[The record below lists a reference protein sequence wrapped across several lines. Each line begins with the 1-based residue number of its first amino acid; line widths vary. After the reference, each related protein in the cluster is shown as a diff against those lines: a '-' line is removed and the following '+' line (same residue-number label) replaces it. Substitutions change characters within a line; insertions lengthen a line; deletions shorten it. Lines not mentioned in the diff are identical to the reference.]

1 MICNDIGYE
10 RKMIEYVDFYGM
22 KMKVPQENIG
32 GAILEGALLCLKGYE
47 GPLNTIIDIGAHAG
61 GFSVYAAIK
70 GAKKVYAYEADS
82 NNFECLKENIT
93 TNNLEGVITPYH
105 LFVASRNDELCPL
118 YEVQSASF
126 GFNSGM
132 HSRYWDH
139 NERRLRG
146 YVKSIAFKDILNN
159 FRIIDYLKI
168 DVEGAEF
175 EFIEPTEEMR
185 TLFQRVRYLDIQYHP
200 WMITNKLDDG
210 LLERIHWNVD
220 TCEEDMRNFFKTC
233 GFYEYYGEWNK
244 NYEQYKK

>member
-1 MICNDIGYE
+1 
-10 RKMIEYVDFYGM
+10 MIEHVDFYGM
-22 KMKVPQENIG
+22 KMVVPQEG
-32 GAILEGALLCLKGYE
+32 EGAILEGALLCLKGYE
-47 GPLNTIIDIGAHAG
+47 GPLNTVIDIGAHAG

-70 GAKKVYAYEADS
+70 CAKKVYAYEADS

-105 LFVASRNDELCPL
+105 LFVASKSDESCPL
-118 YEVQSASF
+118 YDGTQ
-126 GFNSGM
+126 SGM
-132 HSRYWDH
+132 HSLYWGH
-139 NERRLRG
+139 NENRLRG
-146 YVKSIAFKDILNN
+146 HVKTIAFKDILNSFN
-159 FRIIDYLKI
+159 NIDYLKI

-185 TLFQRVRYLDIQYHP
+185 ALFQRVRYLDIQYHP
-200 WMITNKLDDG
+200 QMITNKLDDD

-244 NYEQYKK
+244 KWSK